1 MPVIRDIPLS
11 LKPSE
16 VLRRQGLGRGAKVRP
31 EIRLLIRELLASLN
45 KSRLLEPAVAY
56 EYYRVRSMNG
66 SRISLEG
73 DKALHG
79 PLLPAIFPEAKELAV
94 ILVTIGPKLEKQ
106 VTDYS
111 KKGAALQGMT
121 LDGIG
126 SAAVDKLVAEFLR
139 LIATEVSSRGYEI
152 SSPVG
157 PGMPGFPLTEQWN
170 LLGLVK
176 AGEIEVT
183 LTSSGMMVPRKSTSM
198 VMGVG
203 PQMTRWTQ
211 AEVCA
216 RCTLRET
223 CHYKLTR

>member
-1 MPVIRDIPLS
+1 MD
-11 LKPSE
+11 
-16 VLRRQGLGRGAKVRP
+16 
-31 EIRLLIRELLASLN
+31 
-45 KSRLLEPAVAY
+45 
-56 EYYRVRSMNG
+56 G
-66 SRISLEG
+66 SRISLDG